1 MRITYKHTGD
11 STKPSIITI
20 GENSTFVWI
29 QQEWETGEYAEFIRK
44 NGCGHCCTSMA
55 LNLNGININPHE
67 EFSLCRK
74 MWGEPRMG
82 EPLFEDNFLSETGI
96 EEIIKSFGICAKAY
110 GVENGK
116 AYEASVFIENQLKEG
131 KQVIFWSHPS
141 DKLPDN
147 LFSSGEHYVL
157 AVGIVEN
164 GKILVANS
172 SKKGHTETGIQ
183 FTDRETIEK
192 VLFEGTQ
199 TSDYTW
205 GRYDFTKSGAFV
217 VVG

>member
-1 MRITYKHTGD
+1 MSIAYKYTGD
-11 STKPSIITI
+11 SAEPAIITM
-20 GENSTFVWI
+20 GENSTPVWI

-44 NGCGHCCTSMA
+44 NGCGHCCTTMA
-55 LNLNGININPHE
+55 LNLNGIKINPHE
-67 EFSLCRK
+67 EFTLCRK
-74 MWGEPRMG
+74 MWGEPRRG

-96 EEIIKSFGICAKAY
+96 EEIIKSFGIKAKAY
-110 GVENGK
+110 GVEYGK

-131 KQVIFWSHPS
+131 RQVIFWSHPS

-147 LFSSGEHYVL
+147 PFSTGEHYVL
-157 AVGIVEN
+157 AVGIMED
-164 GKILVANS
+164 GRILIANS
-172 SKKGHTETGIQ
+172 SKKAHTETGIQ

-192 VLFEGTQ
+192 VLFEGTE

-217 VVG
+217 IVG

>member
-1 MRITYKHTGD
+1 MSITYRCTGD
-11 STKPSIITI
+11 SAAPAIITI
-20 GENSTFVWI
+20 NKNSTPVWI
-29 QQEWETGEYAEFIRK
+29 QQEWIAGEYAELIRK
-44 NGCGHCCTSMA
+44 NGCGHCCTSMV
-55 LNLNGININPHE
+55 LNLNGIKIDPHE

-74 MWGEPRMG
+74 MWGKPRMG

-96 EEIIKSFGICAKAY
+96 EEIIKSFGIRAKAY

-116 AYEASVFIENQLKEG
+116 AYETSVFIENQLKEG
-131 KQVIFWSHPS
+131 KQVIIWSHPS

-147 LFSSGEHYVL
+147 PFSSGEHYVL
-157 AVGIVEN
+157 AAGITDD
-164 GKILVANS
+164 GKILIANS
-172 SKKGHTETGIQ
+172 SKKAHTQTGVQ
-183 FTDRETIEK
+183 FADRETIEK

-205 GRYDFTKSGAFV
+205 GRYDFSKSGAFV

>member
-1 MRITYKHTGD
+1 MSITYTYTGD
-11 STKPSIITI
+11 STQPAIVTR
-20 GENSTFVWI
+20 GENSTPVWI
-29 QQEWETGEYAEFIRK
+29 QQEWKEGEFAEFIRK
-44 NGCGHCCTSMA
+44 NGCGHCCSSMA
-55 LNLNGININPHE
+55 LNLNGIKINPHE
-67 EFSLCRK
+67 EFALCRK
-74 MWGEPRMG
+74 KWGAPRMG

-96 EEIIKSFGICAKAY
+96 EEIIKSFGINAKAY
-110 GVENGK
+110 GIEEGK
-116 AYEASVFIENQLKEG
+116 AFEASVFIENQLKEG

-147 LFSSGEHYVL
+147 PFSPGDHYVL
-157 AVGIVEN
+157 AVGFTDD
-164 GKILVANS
+164 GKILIANS
-172 SKKGHTETGIQ
+172 SQKAHTETGIQ